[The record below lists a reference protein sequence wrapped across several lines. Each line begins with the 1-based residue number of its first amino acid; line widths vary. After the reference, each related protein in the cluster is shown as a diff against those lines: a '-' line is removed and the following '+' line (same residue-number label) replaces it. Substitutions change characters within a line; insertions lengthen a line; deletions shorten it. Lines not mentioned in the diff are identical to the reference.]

1 MYSTMKYFDPQDL
14 DQTEKEEL
22 ETIENGQYVE
32 VNDMKKEIDKAKL
45 AAKATL
51 NKTRNINIRLSEQD
65 LYRIKTK
72 AAEEGMPYQTLVSSI
87 VHKAVAT
94 K

>member
-1 MYSTMKYFDPQDL
+1 MKYFNPQDL
-14 DQTEKEEL
+14 DQEEREEL
-22 ETIENGQYVE
+22 EAIENSEYVE
-32 VNDMKKEIDKAKL
+32 VKKMKKEIEKAKL
-45 AAKATL
+45 AAKANL

-65 LYRIKTK
+65 LYRIKAK
-72 AAEEGMPYQTLVSSI
+72 AVEEGLPYQTLVSSI

>member
-1 MYSTMKYFDPQDL
+1 MKYFNPQDL
-14 DQTEKEEL
+14 DQEEREEL
-22 ETIENGQYVE
+22 EAIENSEYIE
-32 VNDMKKEIDKAKL
+32 VKEMKKEIEKAKL

-65 LYRIKTK
+65 LYRIKAK
-72 AAEEGMPYQTLVSSI
+72 AVEEGMPYQTLVSSI

>member
-1 MYSTMKYFDPQDL
+1 MKYFSPQDL
-14 DQTEKEEL
+14 GQEEKEEL
-22 ETIENGQYVE
+22 EAIENGEYVE
-32 VNDMKKEIDKAKL
+32 VEDMKKEIEKAKL

-65 LYRIKTK
+65 LYRLK
-72 AAEEGMPYQTLVSSI
+72 ARAVEEGLPYQTLVSSI
-87 VHKAVAT
+87 LHKAVAI

>member
-1 MYSTMKYFDPQDL
+1 MKYFDPQQDL
-14 DQTEKEEL
+14 DQEEREEL
-22 ETIENGQYVE
+22 EAIENGEYVE
-32 VNDMKKEIDKAKL
+32 VEDMKKEIEKAKL

-51 NKTRNINIRLSEQD
+51 NKTKNINIRLSEQD
-65 LYRIKTK
+65 LYRIKAK
-72 AAEEGMPYQTLVSSI
+72 AVEEGLPYQTLVSSI

>member
-1 MYSTMKYFDPQDL
+1 MKYFNPQDL
-14 DQTEKEEL
+14 DQEEKEEF
-22 ETIENGQYVE
+22 EAIENGEYVE
-32 VNDMKKEIDKAKL
+32 AQNMQKELEKAKL

-65 LYRIKTK
+65 LYRIKTR
-72 AAEEGMPYQTLVSSI
+72 AIEEGMPYQTLVSSI

>member
-1 MYSTMKYFDPQDL
+1 MKYFNPQDL
-14 DQTEKEEL
+14 DKEEREEL
-22 ETIENGQYVE
+22 EAIENSEYVE
-32 VNDMKKEIDKAKL
+32 VKEMKKEIEKAKL

-65 LYRIKTK
+65 LYRIKAK
-72 AAEEGMPYQTLVSSI
+72 AIEEGMPYQTLVSSI

>member
-1 MYSTMKYFDPQDL
+1 MKYFNPQDL
-14 DQTEKEEL
+14 DQEEREEL
-22 ETIENGQYVE
+22 EPIENGEYVE
-32 VNDMKKEIDKAKL
+32 AQDMKKEIEKAKL

-65 LYRIKTK
+65 LYRIKAK
-72 AAEEGMPYQTLVSSI
+72 AVEEGVPYSALVSSI

>member
-1 MYSTMKYFDPQDL
+1 MKYFNPQDL
-14 DQTEKEEL
+14 DQEEREEL
-22 ETIENGQYVE
+22 EAIENGEYVE
-32 VNDMKKEIDKAKL
+32 AQDMKKEIEKAKL

-65 LYRIKTK
+65 LYRIKAK
-72 AAEEGMPYQTLVSSI
+72 AAEEGLPYQTLVSSI
-87 VHKAVAT
+87 VHKAVAA

>member
-1 MYSTMKYFDPQDL
+1 MKYFNPQDL
-14 DQTEKEEL
+14 DQEEREEL
-22 ETIENGQYVE
+22 EAIENGGYVE
-32 VNDMKKEIDKAKL
+32 AQDMKKEIEKAKL

-65 LYRIKTK
+65 LYRIKAK
-72 AAEEGMPYQTLVSSI
+72 AVEEGMPYQTLVSSI
-87 VHKAVAT
+87 VHKAVAA

>member
-1 MYSTMKYFDPQDL
+1 MKYFSPQYL
-14 DQTEKEEL
+14 GPEEKEEL
-22 ETIENGQYVE
+22 EAIENGEYVE
-32 VNDMKKEIDKAKL
+32 VKDMKKEIENAKL

-65 LYRIKTK
+65 LYRLK
-72 AAEEGMPYQTLVSSI
+72 ARAIEEGLPYQTLVSSI
-87 VHKAVAT
+87 VHKAVAV

>member
-1 MYSTMKYFDPQDL
+1 MKYFNPQDL
-14 DQTEKEEL
+14 DQEEKEEL
-22 ETIENGQYVE
+22 EAIENGEYVE
-32 VNDMKKEIDKAKL
+32 AQNMQKELEKAKL

-65 LYRIKTK
+65 LYRIKTR
-72 AAEEGMPYQTLVSSI
+72 AVEEGMPYQTLVSSI

>member
-1 MYSTMKYFDPQDL
+1 MKYFSPQDL
-14 DQTEKEEL
+14 DPEEKEEL
-22 ETIENGQYVE
+22 EVIENGEYVE
-32 VNDMKKEIDKAKL
+32 VEDMKKEIEKAKL

-65 LYRIKTK
+65 LYRLK
-72 AAEEGMPYQTLVSSI
+72 ARAVEEGLPYQTLVSSI
-87 VHKAVAT
+87 VHKAVAV

>member
-1 MYSTMKYFDPQDL
+1 MKYFDPQDL
-14 DQTEKEEL
+14 DKEEKEEL
-22 ETIENGQYVE
+22 EAIENGEYVE
-32 VNDMKKEIDKAKL
+32 VKDMKKEIEEAKL

-65 LYRIKTK
+65 LYRIKAK
-72 AAEEGMPYQTLVSSI
+72 AVEEGMPYQSLVSSI

>member
-1 MYSTMKYFDPQDL
+1 MKYFNPQDL
-14 DQTEKEEL
+14 DQEEREEL
-22 ETIENGQYVE
+22 ETIENSEYVE
-32 VNDMKKEIDKAKL
+32 VKDMKKEIEKAKL

-65 LYRIKTK
+65 LYRIKAK
-72 AAEEGMPYQTLVSSI
+72 AVEEGMPYQTLVSSI
-87 VHKAVAT
+87 LHKAVAA